1 MEIPAGVDEGTQIR
15 LSGEGDVGERGGSS
29 GDLYTTVTVLP
40 HQLFKRDGNNILYEL
55 PINFAQAA
63 LGAEV
68 AVPTLYGEIRLKV
81 PAGSQT
87 GKFFCFRGKGIPH
100 LHRGGR
106 GDQMVRLLVVTPE
119 KLNKEQRRLFNE
131 LANSLDRDKKGQK

>member
-1 MEIPAGVDEGTQIR
+1 
-15 LSGEGDVGERGGSS
+15 LSSEGDVGERGGSS
-29 GDLYTTVTVLP
+29 GALYITVTVLP
-40 HQLFKRDGNNILYEL
+40 HQAFKRDGDNILYEL

-68 AVPTLYGEIRLKV
+68 TVPTLYGEVRLKV

-87 GKFFCFRGKGIPH
+87 GKVFHFRGKGISH

-106 GDQMVRLLVVTPE
+106 GDQLVRLMLVTPE

-131 LANSLDRDKKGQK
+131 LAESFDGDKKGK